1 MIRRGK
7 RGLEGSIVPFRL
19 RDGQITHCSVVPGT
33 APFAAGRRRRARVR
47 YCTSRRRARPLVTEG
62 SLRAALAG
70 SRGRSR
76 LVTPSGGRRWRSLRE
91 GPLAGGERP
100 DCPFRRRPG
109 AAAMAGY
116 PARSSCGATQC
127 EPARAVLVVSSRA
140 GAGGA
145 GRLLPGHA
153 PADGG
158 RLTQR
163 CQGDAAD
170 WSIGSRSAP
179 TRRRGQW
186 PEASDPWSRTAR
198 CSRLRAAKG
207 RVIVFQ
213 TTEPGG

>member
-7 RGLEGSIVPFRL
+7 RGLEGSIVRFRL
-19 RDGQITHCSVVPGT
+19 RDGQITHCSVVPGIE
-33 APFAAGRRRRARVR
+33 PFEAGRRRWARVR
-47 YCTSRRRARPLVTEG
+47 STVPAGGGLVRW
-62 SLRAALAG
+62 SPK
-70 SRGRSR
+70 GRSAPQWEGAADGR
-76 LVTPSGGRRWRSLRE
+76 GWPPHRGRRWRSLRE
-91 GPLAGGERP
+91 GLLAGGERP

-116 PARSSCGATQC
+116 PARSCCGATGC
-127 EPARAVLVVSSRA
+127 GPARAVLVGESR
-140 GAGGA
+140 
-145 GRLLPGHA
+145 RCRWRRPPLPGHA

-158 RLTQR
+158 RLTR
-163 CQGDAAD
+163 RWQGGGDD

-186 PEASDPWSRTAR
+186 PEASDPWSRAVR
-198 CSRLRAAKG
+198 CSRLQAAKR